1 MNLYEYVGGRA
12 TDAVDPDGLL
22 TEADCEAQA
31 NRCVDDCWNRRTDW
45 PYRRDK
51 WWYNKC
57 QEDCNKGYLDCLKR
71 LNPPECQIPSPAID
85 IATGAGAAAAGAE
98 DITIGDV
105 VVDVIIGILVL

>member
-1 MNLYEYVGGRA
+1 M
-12 TDAVDPDGLL
+12 
-22 TEADCEAQA
+22 
-31 NRCVDDCWNRRTDW
+31 DDCWNRRTDW

-51 WWYNKC
+51 GWYNKC
-57 QEDCNKGYLDCLKR
+57 QEDCNEGCLDCLKR
-71 LNPPECQIPSPAID
+71 LKPPECQIPAPAID